1 MHIISISIGTIIVL
15 LALADIFL
23 TVLHPRSESSV
34 LSIPV
39 ARGVWWI
46 FLAIA
51 ARIKHRD
58 RFLSYGGPAIIVAII
73 GVWVALLLVGFSLIV
88 WPALGTGIQRGDGNT
103 PPGFA
108 AAIYYVGFALTTLG
122 TGDLAPQTESQQ
134 LLIVLQSILGYSVLT
149 LTFAYVTS
157 VYSNLTS
164 RKAFALNLHHSTAN
178 TASSAELL
186 ARLAAANNIDT
197 LSQDISQ
204 TAQSLMQLLE
214 SNKSYP
220 VLLYF
225 RYPQDYYALPRVL
238 FLTMDLATLINSTLD
253 QEKYRAIIRSAGT
266 TALWYGSKHLLEEI
280 CSTLIPPVRV
290 QSQELRESRWRDHY
304 YQALDRLKMEG
315 ISITTDPKAGLESYI
330 SMRHQWATLLAK
342 LITYMAYEPDTMFP
356 ELSRATF
363 NDRDLTPLDREN
375 YPFKH

>member
-1 MHIISISIGTIIVL
+1 MHIFSITIGTILVL

-39 ARGVWWI
+39 ARGVWWL
-46 FLAIA
+46 FLNTA
-51 ARIKHRD
+51 ARMKRRD

-73 GVWVALLLVGFSLIV
+73 GVWVTLLLVGFALIV
-88 WPALGTGIQRGDGNT
+88 WPALGTGIQKGNGET
-103 PPGFA
+103 PSSFA

-164 RKAFALNLHHSTAN
+164 RKVFALSLHHSTAN
-178 TASSAELL
+178 IASSAELL
-186 ARLAAANNIDT
+186 ARLAAANNINT

-204 TAQSLMQLLE
+204 IAQNLMQLLE

-225 RYPQDYYALPRVL
+225 RYSQDYYALPRVL

-253 QEKYRAIIRSAGT
+253 QGKYRSVIRSAGT
-266 TALWYGSKHLLEEI
+266 AELWYGSKHLLEEI
-280 CSTLIPPVRV
+280 CSALIPYVRV
-290 QSQELRESRWRDHY
+290 QSQELRQSRWREHY
-304 YQALDRLKMEG
+304 YQALDRLKREG
-315 ISITTDPKAGLESYI
+315 IAITTDPEAGLESYI
-330 SMRHQWATLLAK
+330 SMRSQWATDLAK
-342 LITYMAYEPDTMFP
+342 LITYMAYEPDKMFP
-356 ELSRATF
+356 ELSRTVI
-363 NDRDLTPLDREN
+363 NDRDLTPFDREN
-375 YPFKH
+375 YPFQP